1 MRDVVAH
8 LDQWAADGR
17 RAATAT
23 VVSVKRSAP
32 RPAGAKMAVADDG
45 SVQGMVSGG
54 CVEGAVVLAAE
65 EVLAGGE
72 PRLLHFG
79 IADEEAWDVGLPCG
93 GEIGVW
99 VDRAHGEAMD
109 AFRVLARDGG
119 RGALVTRLDT
129 GAKLLVRADGTRVGE
144 LGAATSPGR
153 GEEAS
158 SAALPGAVSALEA
171 AAAGIAEELMW
182 TERSA
187 QRELAGVP
195 VFVDATAPA
204 PRLLIIGAV
213 DLAAA
218 LCRIARVMGWEPSVA
233 DPRGRFAT
241 RERFPEAEHVLA
253 LWPQEAFT
261 QLGPLDRSTAVAIL
275 THDPKIDDAALEV
288 ALRSEAGYVGAMGSR
303 GMQATRRARL
313 LEAGFTEDQLERMAA
328 PIGLDLGALTVEETA
343 LSVMSE
349 IVALRRGREGGR
361 LKRAVGRIHEVEA

>member
-8 LDQWAADGR
+8 LDQWQADGR
-17 RAATAT
+17 HAATAT

-65 EVLAGGE
+65 EVLAGGK

-99 VDRAHGEAMD
+99 VDRADGEAMD
-109 AFRVLARDGG
+109 AFRTLARDGG
-119 RGALVTRLDT
+119 RGALITRLDT
-129 GAKLLVRADGTRVGE
+129 GAKLLVCADGTRVGE
-144 LGAATSPGR
+144 LHDGLEGDAAS
-153 GEEAS
+153 
-158 SAALPGAVSALEA
+158 V
-171 AAAGIAEELMW
+171 AEELMW

-187 QRELAGVP
+187 QRELDGVL
-195 VFVDATAPA
+195 VFVDATAPP
-204 PRLLIIGAV
+204 PRLLIVGAV

-253 LWPQEAFT
+253 LWPQEAFAA
-261 QLGPLDRSTAVAIL
+261 LAPLDRSTAVAIL

-313 LEAGFTEDQLERMAA
+313 LEAGFTAAELERMAA

-343 LSVMSE
+343 LSVMAE

-361 LKRAVGRIHEVEA
+361 LKASAGRIHEVEA

>member
-8 LDQWAADGR
+8 LDQWQADGR

-79 IADEEAWDVGLPCG
+79 IADEAAWDVGLPCG
-93 GEIGVW
+93 GEITVW
-99 VDRAHGEAMD
+99 VDRAEGEATD
-109 AFRVLARDGG
+109 AFRGLARDGG

-129 GAKLLVRADGTRVGE
+129 GATLLVRADGSRVG
-144 LGAATSPGR
+144 S
-153 GEEAS
+153 
-158 SAALPGAVSALEA
+158 LEA
-171 AAAGIAEELMW
+171 AELEGAAAAAAEELMW
-182 TERSA
+182 SERSA
-187 QRELAGVP
+187 ERELSGVP
-195 VFVDATAPA
+195 VFVDSTAPP
-204 PRLLIIGAV
+204 PRLLIVGAV

-253 LWPQEAFT
+253 LWPQEAFAA
-261 QLGPLDRSTAVAIL
+261 LAPLDRSTAIAIL

-313 LEAGFTEDQLERMAA
+313 LEAGFTEGELERMAA
-328 PIGLDLGALTVEETA
+328 PIGLDLGSLTVEETA
-343 LSVMSE
+343 LSVMAE
-349 IVALRRGREGGR
+349 IIALRRGREGGR
-361 LKRAVGRIHEVEA
+361 LKRAAGRIHEVEA

>member
-45 SVQGMVSGG
+45 TVRGMVSGG

-79 IADEEAWDVGLPCG
+79 IADDEAWEVGLPCG
-93 GEIGVW
+93 GEIAVW
-99 VDRAHGEAMD
+99 VDRVDGVAMD
-109 AFRVLARDGG
+109 AFRALAREGG
-119 RGALVTRLDT
+119 RGALITRLDT
-129 GAKLLVRADGTRVGE
+129 GAKLLVRADGTRVGGLAGPMPDPVVE
-144 LGAATSPGR
+144 ATPPGEHVTGGLEDAVAGA
-153 GEEAS
+153 
-158 SAALPGAVSALEA
+158 
-171 AAAGIAEELMW
+171 AEELMW
-182 TERSA
+182 AERCA

-195 VFVDATAPA
+195 IFVDATAPP
-204 PRLLIIGAV
+204 PRLLIVGAV

-253 LWPQEAFT
+253 LWPQEAFAA
-261 QLGPLDRSTAVAIL
+261 LAPLDRSTAIAIL
-275 THDPKIDDAALEV
+275 THDPKIDDAALGV
-288 ALRSEAGYVGAMGSR
+288 ALRSEAGYIGAMGSR
-303 GMQATRRARL
+303 RMQATRRTRL
-313 LEAGFTEDQLERMAA
+313 LEAGCAEGELARMAA

-343 LSVMSE
+343 LSVMAE
-349 IVALRRGREGGR
+349 IIALRRGREGGR
-361 LKRAVGRIHEVEA
+361 LKASAGRIHEVEA